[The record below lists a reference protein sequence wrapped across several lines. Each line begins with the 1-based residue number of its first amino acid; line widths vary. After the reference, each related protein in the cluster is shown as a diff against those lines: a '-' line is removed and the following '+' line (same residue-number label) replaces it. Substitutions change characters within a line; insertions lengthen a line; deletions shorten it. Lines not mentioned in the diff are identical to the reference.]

1 MLFNSYIFIFI
12 FLPVTFGIF
21 FFINKFYKGKSIYFL
36 AFASLCFY
44 IYSSL
49 IWIPL
54 LIVLIIINF
63 FISLNIKG
71 NKSLLIFSVFLNLGI
86 ILYFKYS
93 IFLKNII
100 EEKFLYLNF
109 IIPLGISFYTF
120 NQIAYLMDC
129 YNGKIARPRFINFL
143 FIIIYFPHLIA
154 GPFLRYKSVIAQIK
168 NGNYFS
174 ISKEK
179 IYFGLIIFT
188 LGLSKKIFIADEIG
202 YYADNFFNS
211 VANGN
216 QPQFLISWLGS
227 LSFLFQLY
235 FDFSGYS
242 DMAIGISLLF
252 GIILPVNFNSPLK
265 SISIIEFWQKWHIT
279 LTNLIF
285 EFLYIPITTTLVR
298 FVNFFKI
305 KNLNINFFTTLVIP
319 IFLSFLII
327 GIWHG
332 GTSNYL
338 YFGLING
345 FFMILNHIWRE
356 KLKKKI
362 IVNEDYNNK
371 FKFLYWLITFLCVLI
386 SMVFFRSESAEIGL
400 KVIKGMLGFNGA
412 GIPEQ
417 LKNIIPF
424 LKNYQTGIVGIS
436 NRYSFDYL
444 VSLLCLC
451 FFASLYCK
459 NLNNLSISFIDKNLQ
474 INKNIYYKKFSFII
488 GFILFLC
495 VINLNK
501 NSSFLYFNF

>member
-1 MLFNSYIFIFI
+1 M
-12 FLPVTFGIF
+12 
-21 FFINKFYKGKSIYFL
+21 
-36 AFASLCFY
+36 
-44 IYSSL
+44 
-49 IWIPL
+49 PL
-54 LIVLIIINF
+54 LIILIFINF
-63 FISLNIKG
+63 FISLNIKS
-71 NKSLLIFSVFLNLGI
+71 NKPLLISSLFLNLGI
-86 ILYFKYS
+86 ILYYKYS

-100 EEKFLYLNF
+100 EEKFLHLSF
-109 IIPLGISFYTF
+109 VIPLGISFYTF

-129 YNGKIARPRFINFL
+129 YNGKIKKPRFINFL

-154 GPFLRYKSVIAQIK
+154 GPFLRYKSIITQIK

-174 ISKEK
+174 ISKKK

-235 FDFSGYS
+235 FDFSAYS

-252 GIILPVNFNSPLK
+252 GIILPINFNSPLK
-265 SISIIEFWQKWHIT
+265 STSIIEFWQRWHIT

-285 EFLYIPITTTLVR
+285 EFLYVPIATSLVR
-298 FVNFFKI
+298 FTNFLKI
-305 KNLNINFFTTLVIP
+305 NDTNINFFTTLIIP
-319 IFLSFLII
+319 LFLSFLII

-345 FFMILNHIWRE
+345 CFIILNHIWRV
-356 KLKKKI
+356 KIKKKI
-362 IVNEDYNNK
+362 IINENYDIK
-371 FKFLYWLITFLCVLI
+371 FKFVYWFITFICILI
-386 SMVFFRSESAEIGL
+386 SMVFFRSESAELGL
-400 KVIKGMLGFNGA
+400 KVIKGMLGFYGA
-412 GIPEQ
+412 GFPEQ
-417 LKNIIPF
+417 LKNILPF
-424 LKNYQTGIVGIS
+424 LKNYQSGIVGIS

-444 VSLLCLC
+444 LFLLGVCFFVSL
-451 FFASLYCK
+451 SCK
-459 NLNNLSISFIDKNLQ
+459 NLNNLSLNFIDKNLD
-474 INKNIYYKKFSFII
+474 INKNIFCKKFSFLI
-488 GFILFLC
+488 GILLFLC
-495 VINLNK
+495 IVSLNK